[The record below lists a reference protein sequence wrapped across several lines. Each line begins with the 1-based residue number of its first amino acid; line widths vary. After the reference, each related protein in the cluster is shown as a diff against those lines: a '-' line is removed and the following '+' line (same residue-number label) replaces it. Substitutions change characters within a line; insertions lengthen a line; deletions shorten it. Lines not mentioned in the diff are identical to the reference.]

1 MIAQGQE
8 TRRKETK
15 AKQDNKINKINR
27 TNDIHRTQYKIIY
40 IYKIY
45 PHPNTKVHEADERK
59 LSHAKQE

>member
-15 AKQDNKINKINR
+15 GKADNKINK
-27 TNDIHRTQYKIIY
+27 TNDTPHPMQIY
-40 IYKIY
+40 IPVYNNNY
-45 PHPNTKVHEADERK
+45 PNTKVHEADERK